1 MTTHPEGARSMRSL
15 VLASSVGTVIE
26 WYDFFLYGSLAIFF
40 ARLFYPPGDGVA
52 ATLISVATF
61 ATGFAVRPL
70 GSLLFGYMGDSVG
83 RKKTFLTTL
92 LIMGCSTAAIG
103 LLRPLPLRDTLPPF
117 CLFCCVLCRGLRWG
131 GNMAGRRPMWP
142 NIRRRRSAENGQ
154 AIFRPWRQPDLCFLW
169 GLC

>member
-103 LLRPLPLRDTLPPF
+103 LLPTFATAGYAAPVLLVVLRIVQGLALGGEYGGAATYVAEHSPP
-117 CLFCCVLCRGLRWG
+117 
-131 GNMAGRRPMWP
+131 
-142 NIRRRRSAENGQ
+142 
-154 AIFRPWRQPDLCFLW
+154 
-169 GLC
+169 